1 MAGKRDKTAVVGGV
15 PLQPAGAATL
25 IDVARVAGV
34 SPITVSRALNQPAL
48 LTEKTLAKVAAAVLQ
63 TGYVKNMVAGALAS
77 NRSKLVAL
85 LLPTIANTIFA
96 DTVQAATD
104 TLTAAGYQVLLGL
117 SGYEPWREEALIE
130 TVLSRRP
137 DGIIVTGTAHT
148 DATRQRLAHAR
159 IPVVETWDMTATP
172 IDMLVGFSHEAVGAA
187 MAGHLLARGYR
198 RFAILTLDDPRGA
211 RRNSGLLTALAA
223 HGVTVVNTDTVP
235 APATMPLGRAGAA
248 RLFAAPKKRR
258 PDVIVCSS
266 DTLALG
272 ALTEAASRGL
282 HVPDDVAIMGFGDL
296 NYAAHTVPP
305 LSTVSIDGAAI
316 GRIAAQRL
324 LDRFNGVQ
332 MPATERVTDT
342 GFTLLPRGST

>member
-1 MAGKRDKTAVVGGV
+1 MTSKNLSSTL
-15 PLQPAGAATL
+15 PPAGAATL
-25 IDVARVAGV
+25 VDVARVAGV
-34 SPITVSRALNQPAL
+34 SPITVSRALNQPEL
-48 LTEKTLAKVAAAVLQ
+48 LTEKTLAKVSAAVLK

-96 DTVQAATD
+96 DTVQSATD
-104 TLTAAGYQVLLGL
+104 TLTASGYQVLLGL
-117 SGYEPWREEALIE
+117 SGYDAGTEEALVE
-130 TVLSRRP
+130 TILSRRP
-137 DGIIVTGTAHT
+137 DGIIVTGTSHS

-187 MAGHLLARGYR
+187 QAAHLAERGYR
-198 RFAILTLDDPRGA
+198 RVAILTLDDPRGA
-211 RRNSGLLTALAA
+211 RRNAGLAA
-223 HGVTVVNTDTVP
+223 ALKEHGIAIVNTDTLP

-248 RLFAAPKKRR
+248 RLFDAPKKKR

-282 HVPDDVAIMGFGDL
+282 RVPEDVAIMGFGDL
-296 NYAAHTVPP
+296 HYAAHTVPP

-316 GRIAAQRL
+316 GRLAAQRL
-324 LDRFNGVQ
+324 LDRFNGINL
-332 MPATERVTDT
+332 PASKRVTDT
-342 GFTLLPRGST
+342 GFVLLHRGST

>member
-1 MAGKRDKTAVVGGV
+1 MASKNKAG
-15 PLQPAGAATL
+15 PAPAWQATGAATL

-34 SPITVSRALNQPAL
+34 SPITVSRALNQPEL
-48 LTEKTLAKVAAAVLQ
+48 LTEKTLAKVAAAVLS

-104 TLTAAGYQVLLGL
+104 TLAASGYQVLLGL
-117 SGYEPWREEALIE
+117 SGYETAREEALVE
-130 TVLSRRP
+130 TILSRRP
-137 DGIIVTGTAHT
+137 DGIIITGTSHT
-148 DATRQRLAHAR
+148 ELTRQRLLQAR
-159 IPVVETWDMTATP
+159 IPIVETWDMTPTP

-187 MAGHLLARGYR
+187 MAAGLLGRGYR

-211 RRNSGLLTALAA
+211 RRNAGLVAALAEQ
-223 HGVTVVNTDTVP
+223 GVTVVNTDTLP
-235 APATMPLGRAGAA
+235 APATMPLGREGAA

-272 ALTEAASRGL
+272 AMTEAASRGL
-282 HVPDDVAIMGFGDL
+282 RVPEDIAIMGFGDL
-296 NYAAHTVPP
+296 HYAAHTVPP

-316 GRIAAQRL
+316 GRLAAQRL
-324 LDRFNGVQ
+324 LDRFNHVA
-332 MPATERVTDT
+332 MPAAMRVTDT
-342 GFTLLPRGST
+342 GFQLLQRGST

>member
-1 MAGKRDKTAVVGGV
+1 MASKNIPGQAT
-15 PLQPAGAATL
+15 GAATL

-34 SPITVSRALNQPAL
+34 SPITVSRALNQPEL
-48 LTEKTLAKVAAAVLQ
+48 LTEKTLAKVAAAVLA

-104 TLTAAGYQVLLGL
+104 TLTASGYQVLLGL
-117 SGYEPWREEALIE
+117 SGYDTGREEALVE
-130 TVLSRRP
+130 TILSRRP
-137 DGIIVTGTAHT
+137 DGIIVTGTSHT
-148 DATRQRLAHAR
+148 ELTRQRLLHAR
-159 IPVVETWDMTATP
+159 IPVVETWDMTTTP

-187 MAGHLLARGYR
+187 MAADLLARGYR

-211 RRNSGLLTALAA
+211 RRNAGLVAALGA
-223 HGVTVVNTDTVP
+223 HGVTVVNTATLP
-235 APATMPLGRAGAA
+235 APATMPLGREGAA

-272 ALTEAASRGL
+272 AMTEAASRGL
-282 HVPDDVAIMGFGDL
+282 RVPEDVAIMGFGDL
-296 NYAAHTVPP
+296 HYAAHTVPP
-305 LSTVSIDGAAI
+305 LSTVSIDGTAI
-316 GRIAAQRL
+316 GRLAAQRL
-324 LDRFNGVQ
+324 LDRFQHVL
-332 MPATERVTDT
+332 MPASDRVTDT
-342 GFTLLPRGST
+342 GFALLHRSST